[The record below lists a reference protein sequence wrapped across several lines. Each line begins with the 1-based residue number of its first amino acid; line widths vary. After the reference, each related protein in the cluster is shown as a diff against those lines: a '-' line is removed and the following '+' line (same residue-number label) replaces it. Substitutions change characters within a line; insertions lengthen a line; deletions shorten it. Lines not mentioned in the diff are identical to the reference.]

1 MSAANIPGG
10 DINPVAG
17 RKVFFLSHDPQTKQ
31 IVAGLRAKE
40 FEAYAIADYRD
51 GKNLLRQYP
60 GSVCIINIDRQ
71 MQQSMWRAFASS
83 INRDRKLSGT
93 ILGVLSVS
101 FTEENVTKLFEGV
114 KLDAGITVLGRAS
127 KLEDAVEK
135 YAQILDKFG
144 AKGRRQYV
152 RALCANDKNAR
163 LYWIDGKMFIH
174 QMKVLDISVAAAAV
188 SVPATLAGK
197 LKAPQSLPS
206 ATLLL
211 GRYQHVIYPTVL
223 MTKEANGKE
232 IAVLMFAGGLD
243 EETTASIRSYVFTGL
258 YEQTMMAINGL
269 PKDSEN
275 YHELEEQ
282 NKLVKSMES
291 SVQPEKP
298 KNAEP

>member
-1 MSAANIPGG
+1 MKKNDFDNRLQNDLFPEMPISF
-10 DINPVAG
+10 G
-17 RKVFFLSHDPQTKQ
+17 RKLTK
-31 IVAGLRAKE
+31 AME
-40 FEAYAIADYRD
+40 D
-51 GKNLLRQYP
+51 
-60 GSVCIINIDRQ
+60 
-71 MQQSMWRAFASS
+71 
-83 INRDRKLSGT
+83 
-93 ILGVLSVS
+93 
-101 FTEENVTKLFEGV
+101 EGV
-114 KLDAGITVLGRAS
+114 KVKKRPTATGVFTG
-127 KLEDAVEK
+127 AV
-135 YAQILDKFG
+135 
-144 AKGRRQYV
+144 
-152 RALCANDKNAR
+152 
-163 LYWIDGKMFIH
+163 
-174 QMKVLDISVAAAAV
+174 SVAAAAV

-223 MTKEANGKE
+223 LTKEANGKE